1 MNTDLKHKKFLTHNF
16 ACVLV
21 LQDTELRMAILQL
34 VCCSIGT
41 QPGILELFLSLK
53 KRPDK
58 SANKEKGG
66 ETIVYCVDQDSC
78 LWPVLDMIDPEL
90 QVHYQ
95 GSIQWGGG

>member
-1 MNTDLKHKKFLTHNF
+1 MYLKHKSYYCLARNF
-16 ACVLV
+16 ACLLLV

-34 VCCSIGT
+34 VCSSIGT

-58 SANKEKGG
+58 SGNKENKGG
-66 ETIVYCVDQDSC
+66 ETIVYYVDEDSC

-90 QVHYQ
+90 QVHVH
-95 GSIQWGGG
+95 